1 MKNNSS
7 NNLISRMQKL
17 AGIITENSYLQSS
30 NPIVDPQQMN
40 PKQKQ
45 DKDIEWA
52 NMDYE
57 EKVNL
62 LLQYTSNPD
71 EAEKYADYAWD
82 NLPDYLLANLGGVDL
97 TPQGN
102 IKPINEELDEILALL
117 EKAEKK
123 DEEDKETSEET
134 PEEETPEE
142 TPAEETPTEETPEG
156 EGSGDVKQVQS
167 ALEQAYNSA
176 KGLND
181 EKLTNQIANTITYF
195 TKTQILKQTEKE
207 EGITEDLFSRLVQE
221 IAPPKPTNDPKQ
233 NKVGGNVGGLITA
246 LKGLNTPGGNPTLL
260 ASAITKIK
268 GGISADKLSTSEL
281 KELARIMAEMVRT
294 GNDNQ
299 INKIAAALR
308 SIESTAGKEK
318 TQPDKPVKEEVINKI
333 EKLLIEKLLSKKE
346 KGEKEKIVKALKSNK
361 KDFVKRYGKDAQ
373 NVMYATATKM
383 AKNK

>member
-1 MKNNSS
+1 MENNSS

-17 AGIITENSYLQSS
+17 AGIITENSHPQDS
-30 NPIVDPQQMN
+30 NPMVSPQQTN

-62 LLQYTSNPD
+62 LLHHISDPD
-71 EAEKYADYAWD
+71 EAEMYADYAWD
-82 NLPDYLLANLGGVDL
+82 NLPDYVLANLGGVDL
-97 TPQGN
+97 TPQGSL
-102 IKPINEELDEILALL
+102 KPINEELDEILALL

-123 DEEDKETSEET
+123 DKEEETSEEET
-134 PEEETPEE
+134 PEETPTEEETPEE
-142 TPAEETPTEETPEG
+142 TPAEETPEG
-156 EGSGDVKQVQS
+156 EGSGDVKQVQN

-207 EGITEDLFSRLVQE
+207 EEITEDIFSSLVKE
-221 IAPPKPTNDPKQ
+221 IAPKPDPKQ
-233 NKVGGNVGGLITA
+233 DKVGGNTSALVTA
-246 LKGLNTPGGNPTLL
+246 LKGLDVPGLSSQLL
-260 ASAITKIK
+260 VSALTKIK
-268 GGISADKLSTSEL
+268 QGVSGDKLPTGEL
-281 KELARIMAEMVRT
+281 KEISKVFAQMIRT
-294 GNDNQ
+294 GNDSA

-308 SIESTAGKEK
+308 SIESKAGKETAAPNK
-318 TQPDKPVKEEVINKI
+318 KELKEQLIRKI
-333 EKLLIEKLLSKKE
+333 ERLLIEKLSKKE
-346 KGEKEKIVKALKSNK
+346 MSEKEKIVKALKSNK

>member
-1 MKNNSS
+1 MENNPS

-17 AGIITENSYLQSS
+17 AGIITENSYLQNS
-30 NPIVDPQQMN
+30 NPIASPQQLN

-52 NMDYE
+52 NMDHE

-62 LLQYTSNPD
+62 LLQHVSDPD
-71 EAEKYADYAWD
+71 EAEMYANYAWD
-82 NLPDYLLANLGGVDL
+82 NLPDYVLANLGGVDL
-97 TPQGN
+97 TPQGSL
-102 IKPINEELDEILALL
+102 KPINEELDEILALL

-123 DEEDKETSEET
+123 DKEEETS
-134 PEEETPEE
+134 EEETPEE
-142 TPAEETPTEETPEG
+142 TPAEEETPEETPSEETPEG
-156 EGSGDVKQVQS
+156 EESGDVKQVQN

-207 EGITEDLFSRLVQE
+207 EEITEDIFSSLVKE
-221 IAPPKPTNDPKQ
+221 IAPKPDPKQ
-233 NKVGGNVGGLITA
+233 DKVGGNTSALVTA
-246 LKGLNTPGGNPTLL
+246 LKGLDVPGLNSQLL
-260 ASAITKIK
+260 VSSLTKIK
-268 GGISADKLSTSEL
+268 QGVSGDKLSTGEL
-281 KELARIMAEMVRT
+281 KEISKVFAQMIRT
-294 GNDNQ
+294 GNDSA

-308 SIESTAGKEK
+308 SIESKAGKETAASNK
-318 TQPDKPVKEEVINKI
+318 KELKEQLIRKI
-333 EKLLIEKLLSKKE
+333 ERLLIEKLSKKE
-346 KGEKEKIVKALKSNK
+346 MSEKEKIVKALKSNK